1 MPRPWHSIR
10 NLPALLP
17 ALRRLSLRLDP
28 ADGPRGHA
36 LQSPP
41 QLTPLLETL
50 SELGTLRELCISSA
64 PARWRDSDVVAIGR
78 LRRLRTLVIT
88 THEPDT
94 SAANSDEPLDLAP
107 LLALTAIESLAI
119 CDSLR
124 WTEAALQ
131 TVARLSTL
139 KRLRLCLHDGLAAGS
154 LRLLTPLKLE
164 ALSLGFSLPP
174 GGRGGVLDGLGAALP
189 DLRVL
194 QLSAPDWRAL
204 READIAPMARSLA
217 ECKRLTHLQL
227 SGSHAIPHEHVPL
240 GHLSLANPGQ
250 TMPIW
255 ASFRAALAA
264 ALPAGAVLA
273 SNSIAWL
280 HDRGTGRTCEAPGPL
295 PALMAWT
302 FSIDDF

>member
-1 MPRPWHSIR
+1 VSRPWHSIR
-10 NLPALLP
+10 GLPALLP

-28 ADGPRGHA
+28 ADGSRGHA

-64 PARWRDSDVVAIGR
+64 PARWRNSDVVAIGR

-88 THEPDT
+88 TQEPDT
-94 SAANSDEPLDLAP
+94 SAANSDEPLDLSP

-119 CDSLR
+119 GDSLR

-131 TVARLSTL
+131 TAARLPTL
-139 KRLRLCLHDGLAAGS
+139 QRLRLCLHDGAAAGC
-154 LRLLTPLKLE
+154 LRLLAPLKLE

-189 DLRVL
+189 DLRAL

-204 READIAPMARSLA
+204 REAEIGPLVRSLA
-217 ECKRLTHLQL
+217 DCKRLAHLQL
-227 SGSHAIPHEHVPL
+227 SGSHTIPHEHAPH
-240 GHLSLANPGQ
+240 GIPSLPPGQ

-264 ALPAGAVLA
+264 GLPAGAVLA
-273 SNSIAWL
+273 SNSIAWP

-295 PALMAWT
+295 PALLAWT
-302 FSIDDF
+302 HSIDF